1 MTKLTLTNIFE
12 EAEEGGFI
20 GCVAE
25 LPGVNTQGE
34 TIDEVRENLSEAVEL
49 ILNSNREQSEKRFS
63 VSTKVIRERLVFRV
77 V

>member
-1 MTKLTLTNIFE
+1 MTELTPTAIFE
-12 EAEEGGFI
+12 EAEEGGFV
-20 GCVAE
+20 GYVAE

-49 ILNSNREQSEKRFS
+49 ILHSNSDDFEKRS
-63 VSTKVIRERLVFRV
+63 SNSAKVIRERLLFHV